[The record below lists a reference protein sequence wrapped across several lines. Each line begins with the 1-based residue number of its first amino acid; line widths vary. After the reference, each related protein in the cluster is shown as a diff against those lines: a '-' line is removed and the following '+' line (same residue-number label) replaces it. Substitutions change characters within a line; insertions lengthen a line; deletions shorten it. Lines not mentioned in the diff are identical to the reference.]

1 MCNQTRD
8 VYPVSAADLTD
19 TNEMVQNQRS
29 YSAHGPLVSVF
40 LFYFWLIYIF
50 SNGLYF
56 YIGQH
61 RF

>member
-40 LFYFWLIYIF
+40 LAILSLAYLYIF
-50 SNGLYF
+50 
-56 YIGQH
+56 
-61 RF
+61 